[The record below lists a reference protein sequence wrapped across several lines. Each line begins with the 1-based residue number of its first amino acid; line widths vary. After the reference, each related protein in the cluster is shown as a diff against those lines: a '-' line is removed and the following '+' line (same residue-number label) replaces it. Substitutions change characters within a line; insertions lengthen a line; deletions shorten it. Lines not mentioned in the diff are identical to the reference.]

1 MLKNYLK
8 IAWRNIWKSKGYSF
22 LNIFGLAIGITCV
35 ILILLW
41 VEDEVNFDNVF
52 PKQDLVY
59 YVPTN
64 QTFEGEVYTF
74 YSTPGP
80 LAKDLKD
87 EIPEITRAA
96 TTWSG
101 EILLKDGDTG
111 INRRG
116 TYVDPDFLDIFSLPF
131 LEGDAQTA
139 LNRPDAIVL
148 TKKTSNALFGENS
161 NALNRMVQINGKHN
175 FTVTGIVQDL
185 PQNVTFGFEWLLPIK
200 SFGLGED
207 DISWAKEYG
216 NNFADTFVE
225 LAPDSDFETV
235 DTKVRAMIPSKMS
248 GGNETPNQ
256 AFLHSIKDWHL
267 CSDFSE
273 GKKVGGQIT
282 FVRLVAFIAL
292 IILLIAC
299 INFMNLATARSEKR
313 ANEVGVRKV
322 LGSSKKGLV
331 YQFMV
336 EALIMASISAL
347 LSIVLLLLLL
357 PSFNILVEKQIELQL
372 WDSIHILSL
381 LGITLLCGLLAGWY
395 PALYLSSFRPAQVLK
410 GVRRKQGSA
419 TIIRKGLVI
428 TQFVV
433 SLVLIISSIIV
444 YQQVQHVRARNVGY
458 EKGKLINISVNGNM
472 IEKFNSIKDDM
483 IASGTIEDIALTN
496 TTMLSSGNNG
506 AGLSWQGGMD
516 TDDVLV
522 RFRYVSPSFFNT
534 VGLEIL
540 EGHGFNENISVDS
553 TNILITQSFAEL
565 MGSGSAIGK
574 TVMRNDIN
582 YNVIGVVNDY
592 LYGDMYGNGKTGP
605 VMFYNE
611 PDYGNTLYVKLDPE
625 VSTTETLNSIE
636 GILKEY
642 NPGFPFE
649 YRFENDLF
657 NARFKTEVLVGELS
671 RIFSILA
678 IIISCLGLFG
688 LAAYTSEQ
696 RSKEIGV
703 RKVLGSS
710 ISGIIQLLTKDFM
723 RLVFVAIL
731 IAIPMAWWVMQNW
744 LESFAYRI
752 EINWWVF
759 LIAGIAAVSIA
770 LLTVSFQAI
779 KAAIANPV
787 NSLRS
792 E

>member
-1 MLKNYLK
+1 MFKNHLK
-8 IAWRNIWKSKGYSF
+8 ISWRSLWKNKGYST
-22 LNIFGLAIGITCV
+22 LNIFGLAIGITCAC
-35 ILILLW
+35 LILFW
-41 VEDEVNFDNVF
+41 VEDEVNFDSVF

-96 TTWSG
+96 TTWRG

-116 TYVDPDFLDIFSLPF
+116 TYVDPDFLDIFSLRF
-131 LEGDAQTA
+131 LEGNVQDA

-148 TKKTSNALFGENS
+148 TKKTSIALFGENT
-161 NALNRMVQINGKHN
+161 NALNRTVQINGKHN

-200 SFGLGED
+200 SFGFGEE

-225 LAPDSDFETV
+225 LAPDSDYETV
-235 DTKVRAMIPSKMS
+235 DAKVRAMIPSKMT
-248 GGNETPNQ
+248 GEKETPNQ

-267 CSDFSE
+267 RSDFSE

-282 FVRLVAFIAL
+282 FVRLVAFIGL

-331 YQFMV
+331 CQFLV

-357 PSFNILVEKQIELQL
+357 PSFNILVEKQIELRL
-372 WDSIHILSL
+372 WDSIHMLSL
-381 LGITLLCGLLAGWY
+381 LAITLVCGLLAGWY

-410 GVRRKQGSA
+410 GVRKKHGSA

-428 TQFVV
+428 TQFAV
-433 SLVLIISSIIV
+433 SIVFIISSIIV
-444 YQQVQHVRARNVGY
+444 YQQVQYVRARNVGY
-458 EKGKLINISVNGNM
+458 EKGNLINISVNGNM

-496 TTMLSSGNNG
+496 TNMLSSGNNG
-506 AGLSWQGGMD
+506 AGLSWHGGMD

-534 VGLEIL
+534 VGLEII
-540 EGHGFNENISVDS
+540 EGHGFNENVSVDS

-565 MGSGSAIGK
+565 MGSGSAVGK

-611 PDYGNTLYVKLDPE
+611 PDFGNTLYVKLDPE
-625 VSTTETLNSIE
+625 ESTTEALSSIE

-642 NPGFPFE
+642 NPGFPFD
-649 YRFENDLF
+649 YRFENDMF
-657 NARFKTEVLVGELS
+657 NARFKTEVLVGELTK
-671 RIFSILA
+671 IFSLLA
-678 IIISCLGLFG
+678 IIISCLGLLG
-688 LAAYTSEQ
+688 LAAYTAEQ
-696 RSKEIGV
+696 RRKEIGV

-710 ISGIIQLLTKDFM
+710 IAGIVGLLSKDFM
-723 RLVFVAIL
+723 QLVVIAIL
-731 IAIPMAWWVMQNW
+731 IACPMAWWFMQNW
-744 LESFAYRI
+744 LESYVYRI
-752 EINWWVF
+752 SIDIWAF
-759 LIAGIAAVSIA
+759 IIAGICAVGIA
-770 LLTVSFQAI
+770 LLTVSFQAF
-779 KAAIANPV
+779 KAASINPV
-787 NSLRS
+787 KSLRT